1 MFFFQLFF
9 TCYGIHY
16 SIVICCEYCTDC
28 KRSLPCSC
36 LLNSTTLKFDWGKR
50 WQTWFIPARA
60 KYCEGVVEIGVDG
73 VGFGKV
79 GSRRS
84 NFGWVEDGDGSGIQ
98 HEGGDEVGNCGVE
111 RSSIALDLPVWPTSE
126 VAHIVEIRLS
136 GIYIYDYPCRSVIFC
151 DLNKIIIN
159 IIRPL
164 LQFNES
170 YQM

>member
-1 MFFFQLFF
+1 M
-9 TCYGIHY
+9 
-16 SIVICCEYCTDC
+16 
-28 KRSLPCSC
+28 
-36 LLNSTTLKFDWGKR
+36 
-50 WQTWFIPARA
+50 
-60 KYCEGVVEIGVDG
+60 VEIGVDG

-111 RSSIALDLPVWPTSE
+111 RSRPTSE

-164 LQFNES
+164 LQFNDS
-170 YQM
+170 YKM